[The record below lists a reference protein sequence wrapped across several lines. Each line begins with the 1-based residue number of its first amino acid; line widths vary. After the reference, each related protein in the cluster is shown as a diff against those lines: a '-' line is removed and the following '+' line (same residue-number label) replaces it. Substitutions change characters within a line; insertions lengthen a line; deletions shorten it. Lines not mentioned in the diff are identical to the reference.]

1 MSKQTENTVEQ
12 ASAPAT
18 GIAAMLEAARLFQ
31 QQQAAFAEQ
40 SAAARKEL
48 QDGIAAIDA
57 EKASIDTPHKEYLA
71 SLDGLRADALKEYKE
86 RVDGLLARR
95 KELADQLQ
103 QLVAAGVGAPVKP
116 VAASGPVASNSG
128 TAPRNAGV
136 KEFVFGLL
144 EADPGLS
151 PKALAEACAAHY
163 GNDSTTEGTCNGLKV
178 AFKKLNAHLY
188 S

>member
-1 MSKQTENTVEQ
+1 MSNQDNNEGQ
-12 ASAPAT
+12 APVS
-18 GIAAMLEAARLFQ
+18 GIGAMLEAAKAFQ
-31 QQQAAFAEQ
+31 EQMAAFAAQ

-48 QDGIAAIDA
+48 QDGIAAIDS
-57 EKASIDTPHKEYLA
+57 EKAAIDGPHKEYLA
-71 SLDGLRADALKEYKE
+71 SLDGLRADALKEYKDK
-86 RVDGLLARR
+86 VDGLLAKR

-103 QLVAAGVGAPVKP
+103 QLVAAGVGAPVKA

-128 TAPRNAGV
+128 TQARNAGV

-144 EADPGLS
+144 EADPALS

-188 S
+188 G